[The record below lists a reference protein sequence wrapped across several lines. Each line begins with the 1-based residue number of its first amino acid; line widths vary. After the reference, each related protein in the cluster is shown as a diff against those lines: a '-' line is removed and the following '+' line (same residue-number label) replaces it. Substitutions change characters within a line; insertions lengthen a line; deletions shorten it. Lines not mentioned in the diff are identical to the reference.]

1 MTIALALTEN
11 NNKLIMVDT
20 AVSTNINGKHYR
32 TGISEDKIFIKGN
45 YLIFCSGNMFL
56 ANKVRNFINQLNEMD
71 VIEICKYSKMIYHE
85 FIELYP
91 DKKDVN
97 LWTWVVN
104 KDNFWQFGTNNDF
117 EIENNESK
125 ELHLFWCGH
134 FEKGG
139 SLITDN
145 ESVSHTILDY
155 IRQNIELKKD
165 IIECFVD
172 VAKHYNCEAVG
183 NKVKIFKFDC
193 NTNTFKYLKDVK
205 IDNKHVYT
213 EVELNQ
219 ILNLDVAGNVA
230 IKGTLNI
237 ADQLK
242 VDGNGN
248 MILDGGNISWIS
260 HDPLISIAQS
270 TADSANIKAL
280 NAQSMAN
287 DAKVIATSASG
298 NISKLADGT
307 YKGGTFING
316 TTISSPNIEGGII
329 AGGEFCD
336 LNKKAKLVLN
346 PTNSTSKNADL
357 NLYSGENVALRVYDN
372 IAGSVDI
379 SSYSNLV
386 MTTGINGTYAK
397 GNWDF
402 SNAEVT
408 GIDNVAKFA

>member
-1 MTIALALTEN
+1 MTIALALTES

-56 ANKVRNFINQLNEMD
+56 ANKVRNFINQLNEID
-71 VIEICKYSKMIYHE
+71 VMEICKYSKMIYHE
-85 FIELYP
+85 FINLYP
-91 DKKDVN
+91 NKKDIN

-104 KDNFWQFGTNNDF
+104 KDNFWQFGTNNNF
-117 EIENNESK
+117 EIENNKSK

-134 FEKGG
+134 FEKDG
-139 SLITDN
+139 SVIADN
-145 ESVSHTILDY
+145 DSVSNTILDY
-155 IRQNIELKKD
+155 IRQNIEFKKD

-183 NKVKIFKFDC
+183 NKVKIFKFDSIS
-193 NTNTFKYLKDVK
+193 NTFKYLKDVK
-205 IDNKHVYT
+205 IDDNHVYT
-213 EVELNQ
+213 EVELNE
-219 ILNLDVAGNVA
+219 ISNLDVAGNVV

-248 MILDGGNISWIS
+248 MILDGGKISWIS

-280 NAQSMAN
+280 NAQSMAS